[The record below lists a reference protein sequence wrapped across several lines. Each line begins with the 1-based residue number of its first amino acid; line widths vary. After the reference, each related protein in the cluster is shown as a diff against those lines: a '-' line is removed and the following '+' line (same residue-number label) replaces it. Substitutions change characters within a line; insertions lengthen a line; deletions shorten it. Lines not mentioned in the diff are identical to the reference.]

1 MANALHRIGETDI
14 AEGRSLVT
22 RIVAFVAGAEVVVAE
37 LLGFEVHVIVVGP
50 LEEILGGLGPQIFC
64 QLVTPDSR

>member
-1 MANALHRIGETDI
+1 MPSTESGKPILPR
-14 AEGRSLVT
+14 GRSLVT
-22 RIVAFVAGAEVVVAE
+22 RIVAFVAGVEVVVAE